1 MSTNETAREKS
12 PRIAVA
18 LRYELGV
25 GLPHVVATG
34 KGDIADRIVER
45 AVEAGVQIESN
56 AALAGALAQLDID
69 QAIPPEL
76 FRAVAQVI
84 GFLLRKVAPR

>member
-1 MSTNETAREKS
+1 MSTNESAREKL

-18 LRYELGV
+18 LQYELGV

-34 KGDIADRIVER
+34 KGHIADRIVER
-45 AVEAGVQIESN
+45 AVDAGVPIESN
-56 AALAGALAQLDID
+56 AAIAGALAHLEID
-69 QAIPPEL
+69 QPIPPEL

-84 GFLLRKVAPR
+84 GFLMRKGALR